1 MQNLILQYLE
11 WHFIDTPKAILKGW
25 KNFLVFNIRYF
36 SIPLLLKT
44 FFSYWRRFRG
54 SYGRGFDLKVY
65 FEAFSF
71 NIISRVIGAVMRT
84 ALIGMGL
91 MVEAIIFFAGLIVFI
106 GWMLLP
112 FASAMMFFVGL
123 SFIV

>member
-1 MQNLILQYLE
+1 M
-11 WHFIDTPKAILKGW
+11 
-25 KNFLVFNIRYF
+25 VFNIRYF

-71 NIISRVIGAVMRT
+71 NMISRLIGAVMRT

-91 MVEAIIFFAGLIVFI
+91 LVEAIIFFAGLIILI
-106 GWMLLP
+106 GWMVLP
-112 FASAMMFFVGL
+112 FASIMIFFVGL
-123 SFIV
+123 GFVFK